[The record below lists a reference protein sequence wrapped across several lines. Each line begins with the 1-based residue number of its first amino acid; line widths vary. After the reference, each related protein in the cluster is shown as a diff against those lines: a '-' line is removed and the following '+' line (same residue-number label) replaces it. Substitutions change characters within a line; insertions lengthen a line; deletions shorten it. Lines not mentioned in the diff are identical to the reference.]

1 MRLRNVKN
9 KKEILDNE
17 SIVIKNPIYYKG
29 CWNTL
34 FSNNNEIHLEIGTGK
49 CKFIKEL
56 ALKNPNINYIG
67 IEKSDSILALAV
79 KEKEFPSNLKLVCYD
94 ASKITDLFNNEIS
107 KIYLNFSDPWPKKR
121 HEKRRLTSSEFLNKY
136 DLIFKEDK
144 KIEFK
149 TDNMGL
155 FEYSIISFTNHGYL
169 IDSISLDLHNLE
181 NNDNILTEYEEK
193 FSKKGFRI
201 YKVSVYKK

>member
-1 MRLRNVKN
+1 MRLRNVKG
-9 KKEILDNE
+9 KKEILDNA
-17 SIVIKNPIYYKG
+17 IVIVKNPEEYKG
-29 CWNTL
+29 NWNKL
-34 FSNNNEIHLEIGTGK
+34 FSNDNEIHIEIGTGK
-49 CKFIKEL
+49 CNFIKEL
-56 ALKNPNINYIG
+56 ALKNPDINYIG
-67 IEKSDSILALAV
+67 IEKSDSILSLAV
-79 KEKEFPSNLKLVCYD
+79 KNKEFPNNLKLVCYD
-94 ASKITDLFNNEIS
+94 ASKIDELFSFEIS

-121 HEKRRLTSSEFLNKY
+121 HSKRRLTSENFLEKY
-136 DLIFKEDK
+136 DSIFKNDK

-155 FEYSIISFTNHGYL
+155 FEYSLISFVDYGYK
-169 IDSISLDLHNLE
+169 IKDISLDLHNLE

>member
-1 MRLRNVKN
+1 MRLRNVKG
-9 KKEILDNE
+9 KKEILDNA
-17 SIVIKNPIYYKG
+17 IVIIKNPEEYKG
-29 CWNTL
+29 SWNKL
-34 FSNNNEIHLEIGTGK
+34 FLNDNEINIEIGTGK

-67 IEKSDSILALAV
+67 IEKSDSILSLAV
-79 KEKEFPSNLKLVCYD
+79 KNKDFPSNLKLVCYD
-94 ASKITDLFNNEIS
+94 ASKIDELFSFEIS

-121 HEKRRLTSSEFLNKY
+121 HSKRRLTSKNFLEKY
-136 DLIFKEDK
+136 DSIFKNDK

-155 FEYSIISFTNHGYL
+155 FEYSLISFVDYGYKIKDL
-169 IDSISLDLHNLE
+169 SLDLHKLE

>member
-1 MRLRNVKN
+1 MRLRNVKG
-9 KKEILDNE
+9 KKEILDNA
-17 SIVIKNPIYYKG
+17 IVIIKNPEEYKG
-29 CWNTL
+29 SWNKL
-34 FSNNNEIHLEIGTGK
+34 FLNDNEINIEIGTGK

-56 ALKNPNINYIG
+56 ALKNPNINNIG
-67 IEKSDSILALAV
+67 IEKSDSILSLAV
-79 KEKEFPSNLKLVCYD
+79 KNKDFPSNLKLVCYD
-94 ASKITDLFNNEIS
+94 ASKIDELFSFEVS

-121 HEKRRLTSSEFLNKY
+121 HSKRRLTSKNFLEKY
-136 DLIFKEDK
+136 DSIFKNDK

-155 FEYSIISFTNHGYL
+155 FEYSLISFVDYGYKIKDL
-169 IDSISLDLHNLE
+169 SLDLHKLE

>member
-9 KKEILDNE
+9 KNEILNSKD
-17 SIVIKNPIYYKG
+17 IVIKNPEDYKG
-29 CWNTL
+29 NWKSL
-34 FSNNNEIHLEIGTGK
+34 FSNDNEIHLEIGTGK

-56 ALKNPNINYIG
+56 ASKNSDVNYIG

-79 KEKEFPSNLKLVCYD
+79 KEKDFPSNLKLICYD
-94 ASKITDLFNNEIS
+94 ASKIDNLFDHEIS
-107 KIYLNFSDPWPKKR
+107 KLYLNFSDPWPKKR
-121 HEKRRLTSSEFLNKY
+121 HAKRRLTSSEFLNKY
-136 DLIFKEDK
+136 DLIFENEKI
-144 KIEFK
+144 IEFK

-155 FEYSIISFTNHGYL
+155 FEYSLISFVENGYL
-169 IDSISLDLHNLE
+169 IKEISLDLHNLE

-201 YKVSVYKK
+201 YKVLVYKK

>member
-9 KKEILDNE
+9 KKEILDSKE
-17 SIVIKNPIYYKG
+17 IVIKNPEDYKG
-29 CWNTL
+29 IWNKL
-34 FSNNNEIHLEIGTGK
+34 FNNNNEINIEIGTGK
-49 CKFIKEL
+49 CNFIKEL
-56 ALKNPNINYIG
+56 ASRNPNVNYIG

-79 KEKEFPSNLKLVCYD
+79 KEKDFPDNLKLVCYD
-94 ASKITDLFNNEIS
+94 ASKIDELFNHEIA

-121 HEKRRLTSSEFLNKY
+121 HAKRRLTSKEFLNKY
-136 DLIFKEDK
+136 DDVFENNKI
-144 KIEFK
+144 IEFK

-155 FEYSIISFTNHGYL
+155 FEYSLISFVEYGYL
-169 IDSISLDLHNLE
+169 IKDISLDLHNLE

-201 YKVSVYKK
+201 YKVLVYKK

>member
-9 KKEILDNE
+9 KNEILNSKD
-17 SIVIKNPIYYKG
+17 IVIKNPEDFKG
-29 CWNTL
+29 NWKSL
-34 FSNNNEIHLEIGTGK
+34 FSNDNEIHLEIGTGK

-56 ALKNPNINYIG
+56 ASRNPDVNYIG

-79 KEKEFPSNLKLVCYD
+79 KEKDFPDNLKLTCYD
-94 ASKITDLFNNEIS
+94 ASKIDNLFDHEIT

-121 HEKRRLTSSEFLNKY
+121 HAKRRLTSSEFLNKY
-136 DLIFKEDK
+136 DLIFENEKI
-144 KIEFK
+144 IEFK

-155 FEYSIISFTNHGYL
+155 FEYSLISFVENRYL
-169 IDSISLDLHNLE
+169 IKDISLDLHNLE

-201 YKVSVYKK
+201 YKVLVYKK

>member
-1 MRLRNVKN
+1 MRLRNVKG
-9 KKEILDNE
+9 KKEILDNA
-17 SIVIKNPIYYKG
+17 IVIIKNPEEYKG
-29 CWNTL
+29 SWNKL
-34 FSNNNEIHLEIGTGK
+34 FLNDNEINIEIGTGK

-67 IEKSDSILALAV
+67 IEKSDSILSLAV
-79 KEKEFPSNLKLVCYD
+79 KNKEFPSNLKLVCYD
-94 ASKITDLFNNEIS
+94 ASKIDELFSFEVS

-121 HEKRRLTSSEFLNKY
+121 HSKRRLTSKNFLEKY
-136 DLIFKEDK
+136 DSIFKNDK

-155 FEYSIISFTNHGYL
+155 FEYSLISFVDYGYKIKDL
-169 IDSISLDLHNLE
+169 SLDLHKLE

>member
-1 MRLRNVKN
+1 MRLRNVKG
-9 KKEILDNE
+9 KKEILDNA
-17 SIVIKNPIYYKG
+17 IVIIKNPEEYKG
-29 CWNTL
+29 SWNKL
-34 FSNNNEIHLEIGTGK
+34 FLNDNEINIEIGTGK

-67 IEKSDSILALAV
+67 IEKSDSILSLAV
-79 KEKEFPSNLKLVCYD
+79 KNKDFPSNLKLVCYD
-94 ASKITDLFNNEIS
+94 ASKIDELFSFEVS

-121 HEKRRLTSSEFLNKY
+121 HSKRRLTSENFLEKY
-136 DLIFKEDK
+136 DAIFKNDK

-155 FEYSIISFTNHGYL
+155 FEYSLISFVDYGYKIKDL
-169 IDSISLDLHNLE
+169 SLDLHKLE

>member
-9 KKEILDNE
+9 KNEILNSKD
-17 SIVIKNPIYYKG
+17 IVIKNPEDFKG
-29 CWNTL
+29 NWKSL
-34 FSNNNEIHLEIGTGK
+34 FSNDNEIHLEIGTGK

-56 ALKNPNINYIG
+56 ASKNPDVNYIG

-79 KEKEFPSNLKLVCYD
+79 KEKDFPSNLKLICYD
-94 ASKITDLFNNEIS
+94 ANKIDNLFDHEIV

-121 HEKRRLTSSEFLNKY
+121 HAKRRLTSSDFLNKY
-136 DLIFKEDK
+136 NLIFENEKI
-144 KIEFK
+144 IEFK

-155 FEYSIISFTNHGYL
+155 FEYSLISFVENGYL
-169 IDSISLDLHNLE
+169 IKDISLDLHNLE

-201 YKVSVYKK
+201 YKVLVYKK

>member
-9 KKEILDNE
+9 KNEILNSKD
-17 SIVIKNPIYYKG
+17 IVIKNPEDFKG
-29 CWNTL
+29 CWKSL
-34 FSNNNEIHLEIGTGK
+34 FSNDNEIHLEIGTGK

-56 ALKNPNINYIG
+56 ASKNPNFNYIG

-79 KEKEFPSNLKLVCYD
+79 KEKYFPDNLKLICYD
-94 ASKITDLFNNEIS
+94 ASKIDNLFDHEIA

-121 HEKRRLTSSEFLNKY
+121 HAKRRLTSSEFLNKY
-136 DLIFKEDK
+136 DLIFKNEK
-144 KIEFK
+144 IIEFK

-155 FEYSIISFTNHGYL
+155 FEYSLISFVENGYL
-169 IDSISLDLHNLE
+169 IKDISLDLHNLE

-201 YKVSVYKK
+201 YKVLVYKK

>member
-1 MRLRNVKN
+1 MRLRNVKG
-9 KKEILDNE
+9 KKEILDNA
-17 SIVIKNPIYYKG
+17 IVIIKNPEEYKG
-29 CWNTL
+29 SWNKL
-34 FSNNNEIHLEIGTGK
+34 FLNDNEINIEIGTGK

-67 IEKSDSILALAV
+67 IEKSDSILSLAV
-79 KEKEFPSNLKLVCYD
+79 KNKDFPSNLKLVCYD
-94 ASKITDLFNNEIS
+94 ASKIDELFSFEVS

-121 HEKRRLTSSEFLNKY
+121 HSKRRLTSKNFLEKY
-136 DLIFKEDK
+136 DSIFKNDK

-155 FEYSIISFTNHGYL
+155 FEYSLISFVDYGYKIKDL
-169 IDSISLDLHNLE
+169 SLDLHKLE

>member
-9 KKEILDNE
+9 KNEILNCSD
-17 SIVIKNPIYYKG
+17 IVIKNPEDYKG
-29 CWNTL
+29 NWKSL
-34 FSNNNEIHLEIGTGK
+34 FSNDNEIHLEIGTGK

-56 ALKNPNINYIG
+56 ASKNPDVNYIG

-79 KEKEFPSNLKLVCYD
+79 KEKDFPSNLKLICYD
-94 ASKITDLFNNEIS
+94 ASKIDELFDHEIS
-107 KIYLNFSDPWPKKR
+107 KLYLNFSDPWPKKR
-121 HEKRRLTSSEFLNKY
+121 HAKRRLTSSEFLSKY
-136 DLIFKEDK
+136 DLIFENEKI
-144 KIEFK
+144 IEFK

-155 FEYSIISFTNHGYL
+155 FEYSLISFVENGYL
-169 IDSISLDLHNLE
+169 IKEISLDLHNLE

-201 YKVSVYKK
+201 YKVLVYKK

>member
-9 KKEILDNE
+9 KKEILDSKE
-17 SIVIKNPIYYKG
+17 IVIKSPEEYKG
-29 CWNTL
+29 RFNNL
-34 FSNNNEIHLEIGTGK
+34 FNNDNEIHLEIGTGK

-56 ALKNPNINYIG
+56 ASRNPNINYIG

-79 KEKEFPSNLKLVCYD
+79 KEKEFPENLKLMCYD
-94 ASKITDLFNNEIS
+94 ADKIDELFDHEIS
-107 KIYLNFSDPWPKKR
+107 KLYLNFSDPWPKKR
-121 HEKRRLTSSEFLNKY
+121 HSKRRLTSDVFLKKY
-136 DLIFKEDK
+136 DLIFKNDK
-144 KIEFK
+144 TIEFK

-155 FEYSIISFTNHGYL
+155 FEYSLIQLVSHGYL
-169 IDSISLDLHNLE
+169 INDISLDLHNSE

-201 YKVSVYKK
+201 YKVLVYKK

>member
-9 KKEILDNE
+9 KNEILNSKD
-17 SIVIKNPIYYKG
+17 IVIKNPEDFKG
-29 CWNTL
+29 NWKSL
-34 FSNNNEIHLEIGTGK
+34 FSNDNEIHLEIGTGK

-56 ALKNPNINYIG
+56 ASRNPNFNYIG

-79 KEKEFPSNLKLVCYD
+79 KEKDFPSNLKLICYD
-94 ASKITDLFNNEIS
+94 ASKIDNLFDHEIA

-121 HEKRRLTSSEFLNKY
+121 HAKRRLTSSEFLNKY
-136 DLIFKEDK
+136 NLIFETEKI
-144 KIEFK
+144 IEFK

-155 FEYSIISFTNHGYL
+155 FEYSLISFVENGYL
-169 IDSISLDLHNLE
+169 IKDISLDLHNLE

-201 YKVSVYKK
+201 YKVLVYKK